1 MIKRIKIH
9 YGNYQITLQYN
20 KLGIPTKKGG
30 IALYVHNSLNYKIDS
45 HIQSGMIKTDI
56 SGHFAVS
63 SLLKT
68 NLELTK
74 IKKTIIKTNINE
86 DSTIYFKTIF
96 QSTDWDLIT
105 QTSSANDSY
114 DIFLERFIKIYDQAF
129 PERKIKIKQK
139 NLSSLWISKG
149 LKKSSKRKQR
159 LYETFFKKR
168 SDKNYKT

>member
-1 MIKRIKIH
+1 
-9 YGNYQITLQYN
+9 
-20 KLGIPTKKGG
+20 
-30 IALYVHNSLNYKIDS
+30 
-45 HIQSGMIKTDI
+45 MIKTDI

-114 DIFLERFIKIYDQAF
+114 DIF
-129 PERKIKIKQK
+129 
-139 NLSSLWISKG
+139 
-149 LKKSSKRKQR
+149 
-159 LYETFFKKR
+159 
-168 SDKNYKT
+168 